1 MNTQGKPLW
10 MVFKEQKEKERLME
24 EARAATPEV
33 RPEPL
38 PIVKHEPPPKPASR
52 KRGVAQEQASTM
64 KRAKKAPKEKPVKEK
79 VVKVPKPDWT
89 VASHVYE
96 SKKRTA
102 APIKNALAHLRYKR
116 KRVHTLRGPLAK
128 EILEK
133 EAARLNQNKVGL
145 EGSNTYRLYMDM
157 SDEERLALASKHSP
171 ELFPS

>member
-10 MVFKEQKEKERLME
+10 MVFKEKKEQERLME
-24 EARAATPEV
+24 EARAAAPEV

-38 PIVKHEPPPKPASR
+38 PIVKHEPPPKPV
-52 KRGVAQEQASTM
+52 K
-64 KRAKKAPKEKPVKEK
+64 AKAAARVGKVETVLDKPKKTPKPKAVKEK
-79 VVKVPKPDWT
+79 KVKAPKPDWT

-102 APIKNALAHLRYKR
+102 APIKNALAHLRYKN

-133 EAARLNQNKVGL
+133 TAAELNAKKAVPGPID
-145 EGSNTYRLYMDM
+145 RLYMDM
-157 SDEERLALASKHSP
+157 SDEERVALANKHSP
-171 ELFPS
+171 ELF